1 MAVCICM
8 SVFPFRWR
16 CSSPLPLCSALRHH
30 RHTSIRT
37 SLLIAH
43 TCSPHRLPTHTSCGS
58 HRTPPP
64 RSPTTPC
71 AQVHF
76 SIKLQALVR
85 RGNAIRLTT
94 TLTATLRLQRQWRRH
109 AQIMALQGRAI
120 SMTPVEQMPPE
131 QSPLKVEQMLPPSP
145 LPSPPSSDEGNT
157 ARAFR
162 LPMHKLPSQKM
173 RHRYGKVAKWE
184 TIPPAFRSLPEA

>member
-1 MAVCICM
+1 MLKPPS
-8 SVFPFRWR
+8 SVLSAQASQTHKYQNLAAH
-16 CSSPLPLCSALRHH
+16 SSYLLSAPTPHPHLLR
-30 RHTSIRT
+30 IP
-37 SLLIAH
+37 
-43 TCSPHRLPTHTSCGS
+43 PH
-58 HRTPPP
+58 PPP